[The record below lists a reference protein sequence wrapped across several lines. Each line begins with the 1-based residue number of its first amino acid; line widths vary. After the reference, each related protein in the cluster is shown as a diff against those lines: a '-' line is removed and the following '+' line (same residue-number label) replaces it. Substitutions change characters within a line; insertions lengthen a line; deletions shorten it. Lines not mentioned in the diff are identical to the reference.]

1 MISTQKARKQILD
14 NLRESLGEITEDYDI
29 TPTRN
34 NTPEPLEDDLKPP
47 ELRREMTTDY
57 DDYEEDD
64 EEVYVRP
71 KRRERRMPRRLRTPE
86 RKPEKKKRT
95 NNKLMKFNECLRKLK
110 TENPNMSHREA
121 QKNMR
126 QILNQLNANGY
137 EDPETTFMKMTKN

>member
-1 MISTQKARKQILD
+1 MPKTRRMILD
-14 NLRESLGEITEDYDI
+14 NLKDAIFENEDISDNEIP
-29 TPTRN
+29 PTRN
-34 NTPEPLEDDLKPP
+34 HTPEPDEELEQPP
-47 ELRREMTTDY
+47 LRRERTTDY

-71 KRRERRMPRRLRTPE
+71 KRRERKIPRRLRTPE